1 MDYKK
6 SIREALEYVAQK
18 KAKSKAKFK
27 TTFTPEG
34 DILLSDKD
42 GNQVKTYT
50 LPNYR
55 SPTAQE
61 LQEAEQERRNE
72 IVKAEEE
79 IDKLYGRMRA
89 AAKKVATTDDANLG
103 DKMQA
108 RSEYLSV
115 MREMD
120 VASSKYSET
129 MYPEK
134 RIDNLNK
141 IPMKMME
148 IEKYNDDSMTSYQ
161 VFLLRTRAFT
171 LEKMYEREGELP
183 TMIETPADFELQL
196 EQEGQAEKLM
206 SIMAD
211 QWLSPDM
218 AVNFQY
224 NGQMYNSLRQA
235 IEAWKARTGGDYQ
248 REMALLKATT
258 PMDARSLGVP
268 NKEIPTEV
276 ILDMLRAVNQF
287 NSARKTLIRNLES
300 GTYMYMDTD
309 VVLGVGMEGPVEGIK
324 SRDQWMGQNRYGL
337 AVSKMIEEVKSMP
350 ETVAKRRVVRTTVPK
365 VASLAPAVAAPAPSA
380 VPLNPFN
387 MF

>member
-6 SIREALEYVAQK
+6 SIREALEYVAEK
-18 KAKSKAKFK
+18 KAKSKAKYK

-42 GNQVKTYT
+42 GKEVKTYS

-55 SPTAQE
+55 SPTSQE
-61 LQEAEQERRNE
+61 LQEAEQQRRDE

-79 IDKLYGRMRA
+79 IDKLYARMREA
-89 AAKKVATTDDANLG
+89 ARRVATTDEVNLG

-120 VASSKYSET
+120 IASSKYSET
-129 MYPEK
+129 LYPEK
-134 RIDNLNK
+134 RIDGLGK
-141 IPMKMME
+141 IPTKMLE
-148 IEKYNDDSMTSYQ
+148 VEKYNDDSVTSQ
-161 VFLLRTRAFT
+161 RVFLMRTRPFN
-171 LEKMYEREGELP
+171 LEKMFEREGELP
-183 TMIETPADFELQL
+183 AVIETPAEFELQL
-196 EQEGQAEKLM
+196 GEAAEKFIP
-206 SIMAD
+206 IMGD

-224 NGQMYNSLRQA
+224 NGHMYNSLRQA
-235 IEAWKARTGGDYQ
+235 IEAWKARTGGDYE

-276 ILDMLRAVNQF
+276 ILEMLQAVNQF
-287 NSARKTLIRNLES
+287 NSARKTLIKNLES
-300 GTYMYMDTD
+300 GTYMYMDID
-309 VVLGVGMEGPVEGIK
+309 VVLGVGIEGPVEGIK
-324 SRDQWMGQNRYGL
+324 TRENWMGQNRYGL
-337 AVSKMIEEVKSMP
+337 AVTQMIAEVKAAP
-350 ETVAKRRVVRTTVPK
+350 ETVTKRRVVKTATPK
-365 VASLAPAVAAPAPSA
+365 PASVVAATAPSVAAPEATY
-380 VPLNPFN
+380 NPFN